1 MKVFKNVYMEVFINA
16 RMQLC
21 MYETVWKYSSMQVC
35 KNEEHKYAN
44 IQVGKH
50 RSMTVNNYACIQECK
65 CLYASMHV
73 CKYTS
78 MKV

>member
-1 MKVFKNVYMEVFINA
+1 MHECNYACMK
-16 RMQLC
+16 Q
-21 MYETVWKYSSMQVC
+21 YEYSSMQVC
-35 KNEEHKYAN
+35 KDEEHKYAN